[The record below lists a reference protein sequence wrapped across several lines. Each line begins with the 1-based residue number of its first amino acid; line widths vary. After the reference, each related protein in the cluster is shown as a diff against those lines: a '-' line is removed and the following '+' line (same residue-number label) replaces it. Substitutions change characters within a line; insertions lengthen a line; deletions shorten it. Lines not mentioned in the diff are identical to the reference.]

1 MEKIHNVSSIEAGK
15 NMKVGSSIESNAD
28 WKKEEEKLREMTR
41 SLEEEL
47 ENERS
52 NVTVQAEKLS
62 ILRKEFTKVTTKC
75 LAMEKEN

>member
-1 MEKIHNVSSIEAGK
+1 
-15 NMKVGSSIESNAD
+15 
-28 WKKEEEKLREMTR
+28 MTR

-75 LAMEKEN
+75 LAMEKVKTKRDK

>member
-1 MEKIHNVSSIEAGK
+1 MKALSSIG
-15 NMKVGSSIESNAD
+15 SNAD

-75 LAMEKEN
+75 LALEKVKNPRRKGLKIA